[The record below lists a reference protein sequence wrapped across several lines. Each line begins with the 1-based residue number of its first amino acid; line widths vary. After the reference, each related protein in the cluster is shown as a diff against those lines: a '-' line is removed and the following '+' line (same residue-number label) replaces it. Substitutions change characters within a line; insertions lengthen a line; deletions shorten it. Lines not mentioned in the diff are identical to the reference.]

1 MPATYEILG
10 QISPTANTLTNVFI
24 TGASSSA
31 IVGTI
36 TIHNFSDS
44 NASYSL
50 VVRPSA
56 VTLNTQHFLIRGG
69 VLPARELITI
79 TGAVTMNANTI
90 LAANTNSGSVSFNA
104 YGVEIS

>member
-1 MPATYEILG
+1 MPTSYKLLG
-10 QISPTANTLTNVFI
+10 QISPSANTLTNVYS
-24 TGASSSA
+24 TGSSSA

-50 VVRPSA
+50 VVRPTA
-56 VTLNTQHFLIRGG
+56 QALATEHFIIRGG

-90 LAANTNSGSVSFNA
+90 LVANTNSGSISFNA

>member
-1 MPATYEILG
+1 MPTSYKILG
-10 QISPTANTLTNVFI
+10 QITPTANTLTNVYS
-24 TGASSSA
+24 TGSASA

-50 VVRPSA
+50 IVRPIGT
-56 VTLNTQHFLIRGG
+56 TLNTRHYIIRGG
-69 VLPARELITI
+69 VLPFREQITI

-90 LAANTNSGSVSFNA
+90 LVANTGSSSVSINA
-104 YGVEIS
+104 YGVEIT